1 MVAGHLREKKG
12 YFYAVLNYTDAHGN
26 RKTKWI
32 ATGLAVKG
40 NKKRAEAFLQ
50 EQRRS
55 FQEDVPITGDVLFAD
70 FMEQWLTVIKSSV
83 AVTTFASYSNMVKK
97 VIVPY
102 FRERQI
108 ALQELSAK
116 HIQDFYLKE
125 LERVSASSVIHY
137 HANIHKALKYAVKLD
152 LISSNPADKIERP
165 KKERFMA
172 NFYDADEVN
181 RLFEISKGTKLEI
194 PILFG
199 AFYGMRRSE
208 TLGMK
213 WDAIDFERDT
223 ITIRHTL
230 TTVALD
236 GKRITVAED
245 RTKNKSSMRTLP
257 LVPFVKE
264 RLLELKAEQEENRR
278 LCGRSYVKDYTG
290 YVCINEIGDIIKPN
304 YVSCGFPKL
313 LEEHG
318 LRRVRYHDLR
328 HPYVKHTTKIFSLR
342 SMDFQAQAYPDAWR
356 KTRGACQ
363 LLRGGQSRSPVRPL
377 CNRKRFSCLP
387 PQSKISWI
395 LYATSIR
402 LSGYTSTRSISSSAS
417 SVVSV
422 SASKIALDASLR
434 LSCRACSSCFCF
446 ACANTAA

>member
-1 MVAGHLREKKG
+1 MIYTVLRSTAGVAHNKRGGYLIMVAGHLREKKG

-199 AFYGMRRSE
+199 AIYGMRRSE

-213 WDAIDFERDT
+213 WDAIDFERNT

-290 YVCINEIGDIIKPN
+290 YV
-304 YVSCGFPKL
+304 L

-328 HPYVKHTTKIFSLR
+328 H
-342 SMDFQAQAYPDAWR
+342 
-356 KTRGACQ
+356 
-363 LLRGGQSRSPVRPL
+363 
-377 CNRKRFSCLP
+377 SC
-387 PQSKISWI
+387 
-395 LYATSIR
+395 
-402 LSGYTSTRSISSSAS
+402 
-417 SVVSV
+417 
-422 SASKIALDASLR
+422 ASLLLANGVPMKQIQEWLGHSDFSTTANIYAHLEYSSKVISADAMLAGLG
-434 LSCRACSSCFCF
+434 LSLIHI
-446 ACANTAA
+446 